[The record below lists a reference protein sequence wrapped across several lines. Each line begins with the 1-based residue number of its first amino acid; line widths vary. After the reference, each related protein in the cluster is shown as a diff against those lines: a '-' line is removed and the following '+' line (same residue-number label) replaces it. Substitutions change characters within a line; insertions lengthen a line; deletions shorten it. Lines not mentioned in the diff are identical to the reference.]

1 MTIDSLTDCVSGGK
15 GESKNWMPKHSK
27 KKRKKSLKKMP
38 RYPVSQKGVLLIVL
52 RDLFKVIKM
61 TNFSYDLFKVSKM
74 FNLNFNLFKVS
85 KMCVCFFM
93 VKNCYKFSKMGIHGE
108 WLILLLN

>member
-1 MTIDSLTDCVSGGK
+1 M
-15 GESKNWMPKHSK
+15 
-27 KKRKKSLKKMP
+27 
-38 RYPVSQKGVLLIVL
+38 GVLFIVFL
-52 RDLFKVIKM
+52 DLFNVRKMTNFNYDLFKM
-61 TNFSYDLFKVSKM
+61 ANFSYDLFKVSKM